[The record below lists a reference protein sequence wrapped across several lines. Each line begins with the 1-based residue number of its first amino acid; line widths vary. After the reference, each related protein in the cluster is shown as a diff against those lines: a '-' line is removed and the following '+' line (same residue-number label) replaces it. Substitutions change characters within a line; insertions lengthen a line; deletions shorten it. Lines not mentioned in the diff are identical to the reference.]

1 LEHITVIKALSANT
15 IAAYSSDLSD
25 FEDKIKK
32 PAINADTADV
42 LCFLGGYENGYTLNR
57 KLSSINSFFAFC
69 HEEEWRDEGP
79 RVKHSKLPASL
90 PKFLEYENILSGI
103 DAVADGWIGLR
114 DRAFILFL
122 YASGTRVGEA
132 LAAKISDIEDGWLKI
147 RSAKGDKERMVP
159 LAAKALEALQKYLND
174 RPFKSEFLWINYK
187 GSKLSRIFA
196 FKITVKYLGVSPH
209 TLRHSF
215 ATSLVL
221 GGADLGIVQELLG
234 HVSISTTQIYTHI
247 KKQNLKDTLYKYHP
261 LREK

>member
-1 LEHITVIKALSANT
+1 MEHIAIIKALSNNT
-15 IAAYSSDLSD
+15 VAAYTSDLSD
-25 FEDKIKK
+25 FEATIKK
-32 PAINADTADV
+32 SAIEADTVDV
-42 LCFLGGYENGYTLNR
+42 LEFLSGFENGYTLNR

-69 HEEEWRDEGP
+69 HEEEWRDEAP

-103 DAVADGWIGLR
+103 ECVPDGWIGLR
-114 DRAFILFL
+114 DKAFILFL
-122 YASGTRVGEA
+122 YASGARAGEA

-159 LAAKALEALQKYLND
+159 LAAKALDALWRYLGE
-174 RPFKSEFLWINYK
+174 RPFKSEYLWINYR
-187 GSKLSRIFA
+187 GGKLSRIFA